1 MVHGFELALEG
12 TSHRPVVGV
21 IGDSTFAHSG
31 LTSLINTVYNKGA
44 GTVCIL
50 DNRTTAMTGQQGNP
64 FNGITLQHRE
74 SRELDLPGILK
85 AIGVDH
91 VQTVDSFNVKA
102 VRAALKEATSR
113 DELDVIVF
121 QGPCV
126 LLDKSPKDYYVVT
139 PDCTACGICKTI
151 GCPAISCDPETGVS
165 AIDPDLCI
173 GCDQCRQYCNFDA
186 IQPRK
191 GDLR

>member
-1 MVHGFELALEG
+1 MILAHGFELALEG
-12 TSHRPVVGV
+12 TEHRPVVGV

-74 SRELDLPGILK
+74 SRELNLPSILN

-139 PDCTACGICKTI
+139 DNCQKCMGKACQNSCNFG
-151 GCPAISCDPETGVS
+151 AISMGRDR
-165 AIDPDLCI
+165 AYIDPDKCKEC
-173 GCDQCRQYCNFDA
+173 G
-186 IQPRK
+186 K
-191 GDLR
+191 